1 MTVIDTETKRPLIHL
16 ILIAVGLTMGVVSI
30 VFNVLDME
38 AQTTIFLA
46 IGLTTLALHQ
56 LMKHKS

>member
-1 MTVIDTETKRPLIHL
+1 VIDTETKRPLIHL

-38 AQTTIFLA
+38 AQTTIFWRLA
-46 IGLTTLALHQ
+46 
-56 LMKHKS
+56 